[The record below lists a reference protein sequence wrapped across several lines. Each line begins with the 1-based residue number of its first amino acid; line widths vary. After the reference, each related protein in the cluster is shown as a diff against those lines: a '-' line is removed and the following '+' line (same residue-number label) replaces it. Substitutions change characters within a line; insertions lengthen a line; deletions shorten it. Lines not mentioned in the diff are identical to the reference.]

1 MAPGILAIDI
11 GGTSVKAAVL
21 DDTGTPLCERVRGPT
36 PRPCP
41 PETLLALLGNLVA
54 PLPAYDRI
62 AVGFPGA
69 VRDGRVLTAAN
80 LGNAPWVDYPLEETI
95 ARQLGQPTQL
105 LNDADMQGFALIEGA
120 GLELVITLGTGF
132 GTAWF
137 RHGELMPHLEIAHHP
152 IRSNRT
158 YDQYLGDDALKRVGR
173 RRWNARLDYAL
184 DVLQRILRPDS
195 IILAGGNAR
204 LVDLDLPDHVV
215 IKPDAVGISGGAA
228 LWRSTRPGQ
237 A

>member
-1 MAPGILAIDI
+1 MPAGILAIDI

-21 DDTGTPLCERVRGPT
+21 DNFGTPQCERVRVPT

-41 PETLLALLGNLVA
+41 PEKMLELVSALVS

-80 LGNAPWVDYPLEETI
+80 LGNAPWVDFPLEQRLFEL
-95 ARQLGQPTQL
+95 LGCPTHL
-105 LNDADMQGFALIEGA
+105 LNDADMQGFALIDGV

-132 GTAWF
+132 GTALF

-152 IRSNRT
+152 IRSNLT
-158 YDQYLGDDALKRVGR
+158 YDQYLGTDALSRIGKT
-173 RRWNARLDYAL
+173 RWNQRLEYAL
-184 DVLQRILRPDS
+184 EVLDRMLRPDRVV
-195 IILAGGNAR
+195 LAGGNAR
-204 LVDLDLPDHVV
+204 LVQLALSERIIV
-215 IKPDAVGISGGAA
+215 KPDAAGISGGAA
-228 LWRSTRPGQ
+228 LWRSTRSD
-237 A
+237 

>member
-1 MAPGILAIDI
+1 MSVKILAIDI

-21 DDTGTPLCERVRGPT
+21 DEMGTPLCERVRVPT

-41 PETLLALLGNLVA
+41 PETLLGLVGQLVA
-54 PLPAYDRI
+54 SLPTYDRI

-80 LGNAPWVDYPLEETI
+80 LGNAPWVGYPLEEAI
-95 ARQLGQPTQL
+95 ARQLKQPTQL
-105 LNDADMQGFALIEGA
+105 LNDADMQGFGLIEGV

-152 IRSNRT
+152 IRADRT
-158 YDQYLGDDALKRVGR
+158 YDQYLG
-173 RRWNARLDYAL
+173 N
-184 DVLQRILRPDS
+184 
-195 IILAGGNAR
+195 
-204 LVDLDLPDHVV
+204 
-215 IKPDAVGISGGAA
+215 
-228 LWRSTRPGQ
+228 
-237 A
+237 

>member
-1 MAPGILAIDI
+1 MSPGILAIDI
-11 GGTSVKAAVL
+11 GGTSIKAAVL
-21 DDTGTPLCERVRGPT
+21 DERGTPLCERVRVPT

-41 PETLLALLGNLVA
+41 PDRLLELVGHLVQ

-80 LGNAPWVDYPLEETI
+80 LGNAPWVDYPLEEAI
-95 ARQLGQPTQL
+95 ARQLRKPTQL
-105 LNDADMQGFALIEGA
+105 LNDADMQGFALIEGT

-152 IRSNRT
+152 IRSNLT
-158 YDQYLGDDALKRVGR
+158 YDQYLGDEALKRVGR
-173 RRWNARLDYAL
+173 TRWNARLDYAL
-184 DVLQRILRPDS
+184 DILQRILRPDS

-204 LVDLDLPDHVV
+204 LVDLDLPESVV
-215 IKPDAVGISGGAA
+215 IKPDAAGISGGAA
-228 LWRSTRPGQ
+228 LWRSTQPG
-237 A
+237 